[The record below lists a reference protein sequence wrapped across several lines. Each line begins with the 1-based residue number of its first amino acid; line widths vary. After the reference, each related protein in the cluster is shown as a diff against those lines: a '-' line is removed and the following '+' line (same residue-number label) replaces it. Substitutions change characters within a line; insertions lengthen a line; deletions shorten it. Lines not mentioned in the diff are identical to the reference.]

1 MKKHYLPLVAGIMA
15 IAVTACGGQKS
26 STESVEL
33 TGAGATFPLPFYN
46 MSFEGY
52 GATHDNKISYGG
64 IGSGG
69 GVRNLKDGIVDFAG
83 SDAFLSDKEMS
94 EMEPVVHIPTC
105 MEAVVLAYNLPD
117 VVKLNLSGDVI
128 ADIYAGKITDWND
141 ARLQELNPDV
151 KLPAKKIIL
160 AYRSD
165 GSGTTFVFTDYL
177 SKVSESWKNTFGSGK
192 TVDFPVGQA
201 AKGNPGVAGIIAQT
215 PYSLGYIGSEYAFAQ
230 KIPYAAVKNQR
241 GELITPSTESI
252 SAAAGDIPQDT
263 RCSITNADA
272 AGAYPISCFTWLLI
286 YKEQNYSDRSE
297 AQAKATLDL
306 MQYMLS
312 DSVQQTTATVHY
324 APLPKKAV
332 EQSYCKADI
341 LCKTKFLEFYL
352 FCRLLLFLSSV
363 GESYIPSLPMPPE
376 RSNILVSG
384 ILSSP
389 TTG

>member
-52 GATHDNKISYGG
+52 GATHDNKVSYGG

-105 MEAVVLAYNLPD
+105 MGAVVLAYNLPD

-128 ADIYAGKITDWND
+128 ADIYAGKITDW
-141 ARLQELNPDV
+141 
-151 KLPAKKIIL
+151 IIL

-332 EQSYCKADI
+332 EQSLANLKTVTYQGQPI
-341 LCKTKFLEFYL
+341 LK
-352 FCRLLLFLSSV
+352 
-363 GESYIPSLPMPPE
+363 
-376 RSNILVSG
+376 
-384 ILSSP
+384 
-389 TTG
+389 

>member
-1 MKKHYLPLVAGIMA
+1 MKKNYLSLVAGIMA
-15 IAVTACGGQKS
+15 LAVTACGGQKS

-52 GATHDNKISYGG
+52 SATHNNTVSYGG

-94 EMEPVVHIPTC
+94 EMDPVVHIPTC
-105 MEAVVLAYNLPD
+105 MGAVVLAYNLPD

-177 SKVSESWKNTFGSGK
+177 SKVSENWKNTYGSGK

-272 AGAYPISCFTWLLI
+272 AGAYPISCFTL
-286 YKEQNYSDRSE
+286 NS
-297 AQAKATLDL
+297 ATL
-306 MQYMLS
+306 
-312 DSVQQTTATVHY
+312 
-324 APLPKKAV
+324 
-332 EQSYCKADI
+332 
-341 LCKTKFLEFYL
+341 
-352 FCRLLLFLSSV
+352 
-363 GESYIPSLPMPPE
+363 
-376 RSNILVSG
+376 
-384 ILSSP
+384 
-389 TTG
+389 

>member
-1 MKKHYLPLVAGIMA
+1 MKKNYLSLVAGIMA
-15 IAVTACGGQKS
+15 LAVTACGGQKS

-52 GATHDNKISYGG
+52 SATHNNTVSYGG

-94 EMEPVVHIPTC
+94 EMDPVVHIPTC
-105 MEAVVLAYNLPD
+105 MGAVVLAYNLPD

-177 SKVSESWKNTFGSGK
+177 SKVSENWKNTYGSGK

-263 RCSITNADA
+263 LA
-272 AGAYPISCFTWLLI
+272 LLRMPMQP
-286 YKEQNYSDRSE
+286 EL
-297 AQAKATLDL
+297 TL
-306 MQYMLS
+306 
-312 DSVQQTTATVHY
+312 SVV
-324 APLPKKAV
+324 
-332 EQSYCKADI
+332 
-341 LCKTKFLEFYL
+341 
-352 FCRLLLFLSSV
+352 
-363 GESYIPSLPMPPE
+363 SL
-376 RSNILVSG
+376 G
-384 ILSSP
+384 C
-389 TTG
+389 